1 MVVGRP
7 DDMLIG
13 WSLTTDDRRGQP
25 GVRPTVTQVFGLTL
39 DDAKTI
45 AIVLATVLAVGAVVS
60 FWVMK
65 SIVQK
70 LAVAALLA
78 LLAFA
83 VWTQR
88 VSLQD
93 CADKVQGSFELAGS
107 DVAVT
112 DTECSFFGISVA
124 ISDPR
129 SGSSSNGG

>member
-1 MVVGRP
+1 MTR
-7 DDMLIG
+7 
-13 WSLTTDDRRGQP
+13 
-25 GVRPTVTQVFGLTL
+25 VFGLTL

-45 AIVLATVLAVGAVVS
+45 ATVTTAVLAVGAVVS
-60 FWVMK
+60 FWIMK

-70 LAVAALLA
+70 VAVAALLA

-93 CADKVQGSFELAGS
+93 CADKVQSSFELAGA

-112 DTECSFFGISVA
+112 DTECSFFGITVT

-129 SGSSSNGG
+129 SSSSPNGG

>member
-1 MVVGRP
+1 MTR
-7 DDMLIG
+7 
-13 WSLTTDDRRGQP
+13 
-25 GVRPTVTQVFGLTL
+25 VFGLTL

-45 AIVLATVLAVGAVVS
+45 ATVTAAVLAVGAVVS
-60 FWVMK
+60 FWIMK

-70 LAVAALLA
+70 VAVAALLA

-88 VSLQD
+88 ISLQD
-93 CADKVQGSFELAGS
+93 CADKVQSSFELAGA

-112 DTECSFFGISVA
+112 DNECSFFGITVT

-129 SGSSSNGG
+129 SSSPPNGG

>member
-1 MVVGRP
+1 MTR
-7 DDMLIG
+7 
-13 WSLTTDDRRGQP
+13 
-25 GVRPTVTQVFGLTL
+25 VFALTL

-45 AIVLATVLAVGAVVS
+45 AIVAATVLGVGAVVS
-60 FWVMK
+60 FWIMK

-78 LLAFA
+78 VLAFA

-93 CADKVQGSFELAGS
+93 CADKVQDSFERAGT

-112 DTECSFFGISVA
+112 DTECSFFGITVT

-129 SGSSSNGG
+129 PGSSSNGG

>member
-1 MVVGRP
+1 
-7 DDMLIG
+7 MLA
-13 WSLTTDDRRGQP
+13 
-25 GVRPTVTQVFGLTL
+25 LTL

-45 AIVLATVLAVGAVVS
+45 ALVAATALAVGAVVS

-65 SIVQK
+65 SLVQK
-70 LAVAALLA
+70 LAVAALLG

-93 CADKVQGSFELAGS
+93 CADKVQDNFELAGT
-107 DVAVT
+107 DVVVT
-112 DTECSFFGISVA
+112 DTECSFFGITVT

-129 SGSSSNGG
+129 AAGSSNDG